1 MNDEAKQIVK
11 DLRLHGFDNPS
22 CLGTHMGI
30 CDIAADMIEKL
41 SADRNAWKRRAE
53 AAERDI
59 TSMLESCDCEIRHE
73 YCARCYTPNE
83 CNTDKCA
90 GYAKWRGPCEENGG
104 VDNEAD

>member
-41 SADRNAWKRRAE
+41 SADRDAWQRRAE
-53 AAERDI
+53 AAERDMGYMI
-59 TSMLESCDCEIRHE
+59 PCVTCKKRPMGEAPCDANVFNGLCRSN
-73 YCARCYTPNE
+73 Y
-83 CNTDKCA
+83 
-90 GYAKWRGPCEENGG
+90 KWRGPREKNGGAENGG
-104 VDNEAD
+104 